1 MRNLSES
8 IQWQIQGIPEDTSF
22 GYGQLTIPEQQF
34 QSVAKVLERLQE
46 RGAIRKLS
54 KGIFYKPKKTV
65 FGEKQPDE
73 EQVLKPYLFRDG
85 QRIGYITGTYL
96 YNRMGLTTQIP
107 AIIQIASREKRVFV
121 NRGTIRATAVKS
133 YVDVT
138 DDNYQLLG
146 LLDSLKDLKD
156 IPDIDTREALE
167 IIVRQIQQLA
177 GSELISIVE
186 YALKY
191 PPRVRA
197 LFGAILSFIE
207 NGVTAKALK
216 ATLNPLTVFRLGIN
230 DNLLPS
236 AAEWNIQ

>member
-1 MRNLSES
+1 MSSLSKS

-34 QSVAKVLERLQE
+34 QSAAKVLERLQKT
-46 RGAIRKLS
+46 GVIRKLS

-65 FGEKQPDE
+65 FGEKRPDE
-73 EQVLKPYLFRDG
+73 EQVLKSYLFRDG
-85 QRIGYITGTYL
+85 QRIAYITGTYL

-107 AIIQIASREKRVFV
+107 AIIQIASREKRIFV
-121 NRGTIRATAVKS
+121 NRGAIRATAVKS

-138 DDNYQLLG
+138 GDNYQLLG
-146 LLDSLKDLKD
+146 LLDVLKDFKD
-156 IPDIDTREALE
+156 IPDIDMQAALG
-167 IIVRQIQQLA
+167 IVVKQIQQLTERELVEMA
-177 GSELISIVE
+177 G

-197 LFGAILSFIE
+197 LFGAILSSI
-207 NGVTAKALK
+207 GKAATAKALK
-216 ATLNPLTVFRLGIN
+216 GTLNPLTVFRLGIN
-230 DNLLPS
+230 DKLLPS